1 MIHIT
6 DKKNCCGCHAC
17 FNACPTDAI
26 VMQEDSEGFL
36 YPHVI
41 QEKCINCG
49 LCERV
54 CPELSPQPIA
64 DVETKVYASYR
75 SNMDKRL
82 HSQSGGIF
90 ALLAEYVLEIGGV
103 VFGAAFDST
112 WELKHKSVDNEQD
125 LCKLLGSKYVQSN
138 IGSAFYKA
146 EEFLKSGIEVLF
158 SGTPCQIQ
166 GLNKYLKKP
175 YDNLITVDL
184 ICHGVPSP
192 KVWQRFLKEFSLG
205 DSLISFVQ
213 KDKEKKNA
221 SVYTFKNR
229 GVIVSEYDKN
239 PFIKGFNKNLY
250 LRPSC
255 YQCAFKGVERCSD
268 ITLGDFWGLENYYPK
283 FGDRYGISAIIIHTQ
298 KGKKLFEEIKSEIA
312 YIECDAEMLTP
323 GNPCLITSS
332 SFNEKRTF
340 FFQNWNNKGTIKT
353 INSLTKLTFS
363 QSVRKLVNQ
372 INWYARAVV
381 NKVKKKKS

>member
-1 MIHIT
+1 MIHIM

-36 YPHVI
+36 YPYVI

-75 SNMDKRL
+75 SDMNKRL

-166 GLNKYLKKP
+166 GLKKYLKKP

-184 ICHGVPSP
+184 ICHGVSSP
-192 KVWQRFLKEFSLG
+192 KVWQRFLKEFSPG

-255 YQCAFKGVERCSD
+255 YQCTFKGVERSSD
-268 ITLGDFWGLENYYPK
+268 ITLGDFWGLENYHPK
-283 FGDRYGISAIIIHTQ
+283 FGDNYGVSAIIIHTQ
-298 KGKKLFEEIKSEIA
+298 KGKTIFEKIKCDMV

-323 GNPCLITSS
+323 GNPCLTTSS
-332 SFNEKRTF
+332 PLTEKRTLF
-340 FFQNWNNKGTIKT
+340 FKNWDNKGTIKT
-353 INSLTKLTFS
+353 INSLTKL
-363 QSVRKLVNQ
+363 SVTQKVSKLINH
-372 INWYARAVV
+372 INWNVHVVV
-381 NKVKKKKS
+381 NKLRKKKS